1 MKAQIGAAQ
10 GPDKGARMSFQ
21 GYLDTIKDKT
31 GLGPD
36 DFRTLAAS
44 KGLDDPNLKASAI
57 IEWLAADYGLG
68 RGHAMAIVALLK
80 QTIGPLG
87 NADDKVAKLFSGAKA
102 DWRPVFDALL
112 AETAKFG
119 ADVGVSPT
127 GGYASLVRGAKKFGI
142 VEPRTGHLD
151 IGIKRKGVAPEGRFE
166 AAGDWN
172 AMVTH
177 RVRLEKGARPD
188 AEILAWLKAAYEA
201 AK

>member
-1 MKAQIGAAQ
+1 
-10 GPDKGARMSFQ
+10 MSFQ
-21 GYLDTIKDKT
+21 AYLDTIKEKT

-36 DFRTLAAS
+36 DFVALAAE
-44 KGLDDPNLKASAI
+44 KGLAGPGLKAGAVI
-57 IEWLAADYGLG
+57 DWLAADYGLG
-68 RGHAMAIVALLK
+68 RGHAMAIVAVLK
-80 QTIGPLG
+80 QTGGPQG
-87 NADDKVAKLFSGAKA
+87 DAGDKLAKLFSGAKA

-112 AETAKFG
+112 AETQKFG
-119 ADVGVSPT
+119 ADVSVAPT
-127 GGYASLVRGAKKFGI
+127 GTYASLVRGAKKFGI

-177 RVRLEKGARPD
+177 RVRVEKGALPD

-201 AK
+201 AS